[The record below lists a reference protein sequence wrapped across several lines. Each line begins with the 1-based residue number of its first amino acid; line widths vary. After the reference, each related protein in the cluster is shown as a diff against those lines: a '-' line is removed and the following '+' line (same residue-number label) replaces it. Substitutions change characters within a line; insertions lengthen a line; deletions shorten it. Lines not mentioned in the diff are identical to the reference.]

1 MTGVGSAVKY
11 MLVILVPTNVVLAVL
26 GVTGSKPFHNLACLY
41 CFIGGVRRSLH
52 ARCSKSTVMK
62 TSMVQIIPIPTP
74 IPMAAGVES
83 ERSFSGT
90 YIAEDVEETR
100 ALPRLSEG
108 V

>member
-1 MTGVGSAVKY
+1 MTGVGSSVKY

-52 ARCSKSTVMK
+52 ARCSKSTVMR
-62 TSMVQIIPIPTP
+62 TSMAQTIPIPTP
-74 IPMAAGVES
+74 IPMAAGVDS
-83 ERSFSGT
+83 ERSFSES
-90 YIAEDVEETR
+90 YIADDVEEIR
-100 ALPRLSEG
+100 ALSGLSEG